1 MALAHRTNYWQ
12 HQQPAPRQ
20 EDWNSLRNE
29 LETLLE
35 QVALHQQS
43 QNPDSP
49 SAPFSPSRPPVSR
62 SPDNAPGQDRRQQ
75 ALSSV
80 QQAMERL
87 DEPDEASPM
96 PPHSQKQLQTAIEQI
111 RASQNRSGDRA
122 RLRASSRAGV
132 RPHADAARPPANH
145 RQIED
150 LSLTIA
156 DIGRR
161 FERLENALGSQ
172 ENSHAALED
181 MANQVEQLSG
191 VELLANSVGERG
203 QIKRLE
209 TQIAKLAD
217 AVASGS
223 EMDFNSID
231 QRLDVLSAAFDRLS
245 QLQLDQAKMHE
256 RNDEAGDTHM
266 QAIQTGVRN
275 IYERL
280 DGMDMA
286 PIEAGVRSVYDRI
299 DALEAGMAVPSPA
312 IERLSRELSDF
323 SKAMRDEKGPVVS
336 SSLVSRV
343 DTLNQRISQIE
354 DSGQPVAALKIDML
368 EELHQAVVGAME
380 PRFAA
385 LEDKIGALSSQ
396 FARTDGPGLPDI
408 SVTELEHQIRILADK
423 MDQTS
428 TDLNG
433 LQQLYGE
440 QGAPEPP
447 PDFGAI
453 AELVAKRT
461 TEAVQKAQGE
471 QNIGAHT
478 DAIAKLETRLL
489 ELFDKN
495 NLTRQNVLSRDEQ
508 VFSRVQDSIEQVN
521 QRLERLETSLK
532 GEGPIGAGPSA
543 DSARTLIDGQTPAPP
558 VSLPPGSRRSA
569 LEVEDIAGPHAADIS
584 KTGSGVADEASL
596 AADNRQGVQPTPQHI
611 IPGLRDTMPKAP
623 TDDLPL
629 NAPAF
634 PAPGQEE
641 TGKDKAG
648 QQEPRIPVPHPLRTG
663 PEISLQGETGTA
675 AFEDSVRFD
684 ETARNGIE
692 TEAKIGAGTGR
703 IKLPQFELENAG
715 LPPAPVSSLGIRGA
729 ADNVAD
735 PLDADPGQ
743 GPAAKAMG
751 DSEQRQREMV
761 SRSTF
766 IEAARRAAQKRN
778 PRQKDANSQSLI
790 GRALMR
796 FQKKRAG
803 DKPDEERHETEPAT
817 AYSQNKPWRQQ
828 AAQKE
833 AAKKEPVP
841 IALSRKEQLEE
852 QELDDPAID
861 GDAIKDFG
869 VKDVKSAESF
879 LSKYRQPILLVATL
893 LAVSLLTVNLISQRS
908 ISAASS
914 ASAGAAIS
922 GESGP
927 AVQQPDQDEVDAG
940 PSAGSSIEQ
949 PQVKTS
955 AVTGSLE
962 RFSDQ
967 PVASVRTV
975 EPALIAEM
983 PVTLDLASV
992 SSEQIIS
999 SAQVLELPPEPVGP
1013 MALRQAAAGGD
1024 VRAQFEVGAIFAEGR
1039 ALAQDLGAAARWY
1052 QRAAAQGF
1060 APAAYR
1066 LGNMY
1071 ENGVGV
1077 DKNLEQARLWYQLG
1091 ADQGNRM
1098 SIHNLASLLASGALG
1113 EQKFGQAAQWFEKA
1127 ATLGLKDSQFNLG
1140 MLYAR
1145 GLGVTQDLESSFKW
1159 FSLAAAQG
1167 DEDAEKA
1174 RQDVARSLDPAIVTR
1189 LQSELVNWAPM
1200 NLNTTANF
1208 APIGT
1213 WTDNFDPGPDIE
1225 SRDVV
1230 LQVQAVLNRIGFDSG
1245 EPDGLIGPKTV
1256 QAIKAFERAIGMNQS
1271 GAVNPRLLAVLGS
1284 QPV

>member
-12 HQQPAPRQ
+12 NQQPAPRQ

-35 QVALHQQS
+35 QVALRQQS

-49 SAPFSPSRPPVSR
+49 SAPPSHSRPPG
-62 SPDNAPGQDRRQQ
+62 NAPAHDRRQQ

-80 QQAMERL
+80 QQAIERL

-96 PPHSQKQLQTAIEQI
+96 PAHSQKQLQTAIEQI
-111 RASQNRSGDRA
+111 RASQNRSGDRT
-122 RLRASSRAGV
+122 RLGAGSRAGV
-132 RPHADAARPPANH
+132 HPEPDKARPAANH
-145 RQIED
+145 RQIDE
-150 LSLTIA
+150 LSLSIA
-156 DIGRR
+156 DFGRR
-161 FERLENALGSQ
+161 FESLENALGSQ

-181 MANQVEQLSG
+181 MAGQVEQLSC

-223 EMDFNSID
+223 DMDFNTID
-231 QRLDVLSAAFDRLS
+231 QRLDVLSTAFDRLS

-256 RNDEAGDTHM
+256 RGSESGDTHM

-354 DSGQPVAALKIDML
+354 DSGQPVAALKIDMQ
-368 EELHQAVVGAME
+368 ELRETVVGAME

-396 FARTDGPGLPDI
+396 FARTDEPGLPDI
-408 SVTELEHQIRILADK
+408 SVAELEHQIRILADK

-428 TDLNG
+428 SELNG

-440 QGAPEPP
+440 QGAPEPA

-471 QNIGAHT
+471 QNIAAHT
-478 DAIAKLETRLL
+478 EAIAELETRLL

-495 NLTRQNVLSRDEQ
+495 NLTSQTALSRDEQ
-508 VFSRVQDSIEQVN
+508 GFLRVQDSIEQVN

-532 GEGPIGAGPSA
+532 GEGCVGAAPVA
-543 DSARTLIDGQTPAPP
+543 DSAQTLGDGQTPAP
-558 VSLPPGSRRSA
+558 VSQPAKLRHPA
-569 LEVEDIAGPHAADIS
+569 LEIEDIAGPDAANRS

-596 AADNRQGVQPTPQHI
+596 AVDNRREEQPTPQHI
-611 IPGLRDTMPKAP
+611 IPGLRDMMPKAP

-634 PAPGQEE
+634 PAPGREE
-641 TGKDKAG
+641 R
-648 QQEPRIPVPHPLRTG
+648 RIPVPHPLRTG

-684 ETARNGIE
+684 EAARNGIE
-692 TEAKIGAGTGR
+692 TEARAGAGTGR
-703 IKLPQFELENAG
+703 IRLPQFELENAG
-715 LPPAPVSSLGIRGA
+715 LPPAPVSSLGIRSA
-729 ADNVAD
+729 ADNAAD

-743 GPAAKAMG
+743 GPANKARG
-751 DSEQRQREMV
+751 DGEQRQQEMV

-778 PRQKDANSQSLI
+778 PRHKDADGLSLI
-790 GRALMR
+790 GRALSR
-796 FQKKRAG
+796 FQKKRAA
-803 DKPDEERHETEPAT
+803 DKPDETEPAT
-817 AYSQNKPWRQQ
+817 AYSQNKPWLQQ
-828 AAQKE
+828 ARQKE
-833 AAKKEPVP
+833 AAEKAAVP
-841 IALSRKEQLEE
+841 IALSRKERLEE
-852 QELDDPAID
+852 QEFDHPGIDEDAVKDP
-861 GDAIKDFG
+861 G
-869 VKDVKSAESF
+869 VKNVKTGESF

-908 ISAASS
+908 FSAASS

-922 GESGP
+922 GESAPP
-927 AVQQPDQDEVDAG
+927 ALQQPDQDEAGAG
-940 PSAGSSIEQ
+940 PSPGSSIER
-949 PQVKTS
+949 PDVKTS
-955 AVTGSLE
+955 AVAGPLE
-962 RFSDQ
+962 RLSDQ
-967 PVASVRTV
+967 PDASVRAV

-983 PVTLDLASV
+983 PLTLDLASLA
-992 SSEQIIS
+992 SGQIIS

-1077 DKNLEQARLWYQLG
+1077 DKNLEQARLWYRLG

-1098 SIHNLASLLASGALG
+1098 SIHNLASLLAGGALG

-1127 ATLGLKDSQFNLG
+1127 ATLGLRDSQFNLG

-1213 WTDNFDPGPDIE
+1213 WTDNFDPGPAIE

-1245 EPDGLIGPKTV
+1245 EPDGLIGAKTV
-1256 QAIKAFERAIGMNQS
+1256 QAIKAFERAIGMNES